1 MHCRVAIA
9 LGATVIFSVAPA
21 AILMAQS
28 SPPTFQADPS
38 VYKVIFENES
48 FRVIAATWK
57 AGQTDQPHSHPV
69 PSVIYALNDCTL
81 KITNPDGTTRD
92 LVSKAGAAAAIPIT
106 ASHSAHNVG
115 STDCQAVFVERK

>member
-1 MHCRVAIA
+1 MDSRFAIA
-9 LGATVIFSVAPA
+9 LGATLILSVASSG
-21 AILMAQS
+21 ILMAQS
-28 SPPTFQADPS
+28 SPPTYQADPS

-69 PSVIYALNDCTL
+69 PSVIYSLNDCTL

-92 LVSKAGAAAAIPIT
+92 LIGKAGAAAAIPIT
-106 ASHSAHNVG
+106 ASHSARNVG